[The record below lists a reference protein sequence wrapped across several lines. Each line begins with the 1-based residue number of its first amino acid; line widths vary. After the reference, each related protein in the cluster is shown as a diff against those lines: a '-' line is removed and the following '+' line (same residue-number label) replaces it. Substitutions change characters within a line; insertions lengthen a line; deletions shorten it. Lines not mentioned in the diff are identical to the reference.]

1 LNPSKFIVLSSEFY
15 CKDAART
22 LIGDSKELKYKNNC
36 SMNERSKVGVAKV
49 KDCFFLRDIP
59 EYKKKVQQKII

>member
-1 LNPSKFIVLSSEFY
+1 
-15 CKDAART
+15 
-22 LIGDSKELKYKNNC
+22 
-36 SMNERSKVGVAKV
+36 MNERSKVGVAKV